1 MKKIVLAL
9 AVLLGSASMVVAEE
23 NNEVV
28 DNQEVLDSNSGD
40 DGWTGVYG
48 NLGLG
53 WEWFENKGDFAY
65 QTLPEEEDGTPGR
78 DSGSMSKQKNNR
90 FYGSVGVGGQILFAQ
105 HFLAGLEFDC
115 TFAKSEDKNA
125 ELKKNGGSDFCEKGR
140 EEFHVKNKGVP
151 PALYGKVGY
160 VFCNKHAVYG
170 KFGVKW
176 IKTRVEDKNSK
187 GGDESFDSNKGVF
200 AAALGYQCAFS
211 KNFSGYVEVNYA
223 GRNKV
228 DHGSMNEEAIQ
239 SLSLKTNESNWGF
252 GAGVSVRF
260 PISQSN

>member
-9 AVLLGSASMVVAEE
+9 AVLLGSAGMVVAEE

-53 WEWFENKGDFAY
+53 WEWFENKGDFVYDAADSPDVDPV
-65 QTLPEEEDGTPGR
+65 LK
-78 DSGSMSKQKNNR
+78 SGSMDKQKNNR

-125 ELKKNGGSDFCEKGR
+125 ELKDNEGKNFSESGR
-140 EEFHVKNKGVP
+140 EEFHIKNKGVS
-151 PALYGKVGY
+151 PALYAKLGY

-228 DHGSMNEEAIQ
+228 DHGSMNEGAFD